1 MDLRSQRCG
10 GHACRASSA
19 GHARQ
24 DEGGARAVP
33 QALLQCEAMFLA
45 RYCDDVFIEVG
56 LQSPLALRDV
66 YATKPSPFVKYFFLR
81 ED

>member
-1 MDLRSQRCG
+1 
-10 GHACRASSA
+10 
-19 GHARQ
+19 
-24 DEGGARAVP
+24 
-33 QALLQCEAMFLA
+33 MFLA